1 MYFAFSADAFS
12 WIFFGL
18 ISFMWVVVGIYAT
31 KYAEHLENRKRFYLF
46 YILTYI
52 MLVALC
58 FSATYLTMYLSF
70 EFMTL
75 LSMPLVLHEGT
86 PESIEAAKKY
96 LFYSI
101 FGATLGLLGM
111 FFAGNYCTS
120 LNFVPG
126 GTLNM
131 ELASGHETAILI
143 AVFLSVVGFGA
154 KAGMFPL
161 HSWLPTAHPVAP
173 APASA
178 VLSGVITKA
187 GVLCIIRVIY
197 FVFGKSFLEGTWV
210 QVAWLA
216 MAMLTIFLGSLMAYQ
231 QDIFKKRLAYSTVSQ
246 VSYVLFGVFTMNKL
260 ALVGALLHI
269 IYHSVIKNCLFM
281 VAGATIFTNHK
292 DKVSQLEGLGRKM
305 PVTFACFTI
314 ASLGLVGV
322 PPMAG
327 FLSKWYLATGSL
339 AEKIPVINW
348 MGPAVLL
355 ASALLTAAY
364 LLSISIHAFF
374 PSDKEANA
382 DCVEAPKRM
391 LLPMLILACLVVI
404 LGIFAQP
411 WVNLFTEVVSVLF

>member
-12 WIFFGL
+12 WLFFGL
-18 ISFMWVVVGIYAT
+18 VSFMWIFVGIYAT
-31 KYAEHLENRKRFYLF
+31 KYAEHLENKKRFFVF

-58 FSATYLTMYLSF
+58 FAASYLTMYLSF

-111 FFAGNYCTS
+111 FFAGTYCDSLSFVAKGS
-120 LNFVPG
+120 LNMQAV
-126 GTLNM
+126 
-131 ELASGHETAILI
+131 AGHETALLI
-143 AVFLSVVGFGA
+143 AIFLTVVGFGA

-197 FVFGKSFLEGTWV
+197 FVFGIDFIKGTWV
-210 QVAWLA
+210 QYAWLA

-246 VSYVLFGVFTMNKL
+246 VSYVLFGVFTMNPI
-260 ALVGALLHI
+260 ALIGALLHI

-292 DKVSQLEGLGRKM
+292 DKVSQLDGIGRKM
-305 PVTFACFTI
+305 PITFACFTI

-339 AEKIPVINW
+339 SEKIPVINW
-348 MGPAVLL
+348 MGPAILL

-374 PSDKEANA
+374 PSNKNACA
-382 DCVEAPKRM
+382 DCIEAPRRM
-391 LLPMLILACLVVI
+391 LFPMIVLACLVII
-404 LGIFAQP
+404 LGLFAQT
-411 WVNLFTEVVSVLF
+411 WVNLFTVVVSVLF

>member
-111 FFAGNYCTS
+111 FFAGNYCTT
-120 LNFVPG
+120 LNFVAG
-126 GTLNM
+126 GALNL
-131 ELASGHETAILI
+131 EKVAGNETAILI
-143 AVFLSVVGFGA
+143 AVFLTVVGFGA

-197 FVFGKSFLEGTWV
+197 FVYGRAFLEGTWV
-210 QVAWLA
+210 QYAWLG

-231 QDIFKKRLAYSTVSQ
+231 QDVFKKRLAYSTVSQ

-305 PVTFACFTI
+305 PITFACFTI

-322 PPMAG
+322 PPFAG

-339 AEKIPVINW
+339 NQGIPVISW

-374 PSDKEANA
+374 PSDKEANIE
-382 DCVEAPKRM
+382 CVEAPKRM
-391 LLPMLILACLVVI
+391 LFPMLVLACLVVI
-404 LGIFAQP
+404 LGIFAEP
-411 WVNLFTEVVSVLF
+411 WVNLFTEIVSVLF

>member
-1 MYFAFSADAFS
+1 MFFAFKADAFS

-18 ISFMWVVVGIYAT
+18 VTFMWIFVGVYAT
-31 KYAEHLENRKRFYLF
+31 KYSEHLEHRKRFFVF
-46 YILTYI
+46 YILTYL
-52 MLVALC
+52 MLAALC
-58 FSATYLTMYLSF
+58 FAASYLTMYLSF

-111 FFAGNYCTS
+111 FFAANYCEG
-120 LNFVPG
+120 LRFVPG
-126 GTLNM
+126 GSLVLQAA
-131 ELASGHETAILI
+131 EGHETALLI
-143 AVFLSVVGFGA
+143 AIFLSVVGFGA

-197 FVFGKSFLEGTWV
+197 FVFGPDFIRGTWV
-210 QVAWLA
+210 QYTWLA

-231 QDIFKKRLAYSTVSQ
+231 QDVFKKRLAYSTVSQ
-246 VSYVLFGVFTMNKL
+246 VSYVLFGVFTMNKI

-281 VAGATIFTNHK
+281 VAGSVIFTNHK
-292 DKVSQLEGLGRKM
+292 ERVSELEGMGRRM
-305 PVTFACFTI
+305 PITFACFTI

-322 PPMAG
+322 PPFAG

-339 AEKIPVINW
+339 AEGIPVINW

-355 ASALLTAAY
+355 ASALMTAAY
-364 LLSISIHAFF
+364 LLSIAIHGFF
-374 PSDKEANA
+374 PSNKEANI
-382 DCVEAPKRM
+382 DCVEAPRRM
-391 LLPMLILACLVVI
+391 QFSMAVMAFLVII
-404 LGIFAQP
+404 LGLFAQP
-411 WVNLFTEVVSVLF
+411 WVDLFTEVVSVLF